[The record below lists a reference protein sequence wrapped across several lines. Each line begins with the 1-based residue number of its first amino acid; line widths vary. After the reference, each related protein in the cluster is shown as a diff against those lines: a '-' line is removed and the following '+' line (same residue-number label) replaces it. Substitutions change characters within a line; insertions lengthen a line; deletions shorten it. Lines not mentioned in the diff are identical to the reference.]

1 VKGLRVRLWRTPTTD
16 IISNEIKQE
25 SMIPHYWIY
34 RIMVMIN
41 SLMLKELRHAKMGIH
56 VYFGLPE

>member
-1 VKGLRVRLWRTPTTD
+1 
-16 IISNEIKQE
+16 
-25 SMIPHYWIY
+25 MIPHYWIY